1 MSTSPTAYIFSAST
15 VLTVLVPNT
24 GRLLNQNKIECGR
37 YAVFRQ
43 AENGSNRRGHI
54 AHSEEQEQRVS
65 NL

>member
-1 MSTSPTAYIFSAST
+1 MSTSPTAYIIL
-15 VLTVLVPNT
+15 VDPRLTVLFPDT
-24 GRLLNQNKIECGR
+24 GRLLYQNKIECGR